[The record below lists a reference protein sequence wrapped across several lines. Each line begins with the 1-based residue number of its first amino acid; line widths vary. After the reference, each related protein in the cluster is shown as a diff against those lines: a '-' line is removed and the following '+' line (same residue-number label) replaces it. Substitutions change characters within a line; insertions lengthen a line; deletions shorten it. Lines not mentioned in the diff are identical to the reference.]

1 MKRFKLKRRVTLAVL
16 AGTTVLA
23 AGEAVAQSLFGNS
36 SYGYGYGGRDLTLY
50 LMMVRI
56 ATMGTSAALGFGIGW
71 FLSPKAR
78 QFRKVAAL
86 VALAVGGAIAVF
98 NNGSLGWSMTTLLS
112 AIGFFAALGYWLG
125 TAVKALGEV
134 PSTFGSA
141 KWADAEELAERGLF
155 NKDGLR
161 LGTFFNGEEDEAI
174 AYKGDRHLLTVAPT
188 RSGKGTTQIIVN
200 LLSYPGSALV
210 IDPKG
215 ENAKITAR
223 ARRDMGQDV
232 KIVDPWNI
240 VNDPEF
246 EIARFNPLDWLEA
259 GDVDIT
265 ENAMLLADAL
275 IMQGS
280 HGDRFWAEEAKGLL
294 QGVILYVATD
304 EREAGQ
310 RHLPRVRDLLLLDGD
325 NLKMLFE
332 RMLESPHHVVAS
344 TGARFLQ
351 RDEKLLSNVM
361 ASAQAETHFLDSAR
375 LRESLSASDFRFE
388 DLKTEKMSVY
398 LVAPVDRL
406 HAFGRWFRLMVQ
418 QAITVNARNIEVQP
432 DKPILFLLDELA
444 AFGRLTMIEQAY
456 GLMAGFGMQ
465 LWGIIQDVG
474 QLKTNYGEGWET
486 FIGNSGV
493 LQYFGSVDRT
503 TAEYFSALCGV
514 TTVWNFS
521 SAVSNAVGTSSGSG
535 GLSSS
540 ESTTSSDTRAA
551 AQRKLAYPDELM
563 RMHDSKQLLFI
574 GKANPI
580 IARRVPWFEDPELK
594 AKGVDIRAK
603 AATTSLSTPW
613 KPTVMQQFE
622 TEDLPWNTTFATDF
636 SAPK

>member
-1 MKRFKLKRRVTLAVL
+1 MKRFKLKRRITLAVL

-36 SYGYGYGGRDLTLY
+36 SYGYGYGGRDLTLH

-56 ATMGTSAALGFGIGW
+56 ATMGTAVALGFGIGW

-98 NNGSLGWSMTTLLS
+98 NHGTLGWSLTTLLS

-141 KWADAEELAERGLF
+141 KWADAEELTERGLF
-155 NKDGLR
+155 GKDGLR
-161 LGTFFNGEEDEAI
+161 LGTFFNGEEDEVI

-188 RSGKGTTQIIVN
+188 RSGKGVTQIVPN
-200 LLSYPGSALV
+200 LLKYEGSALV

-215 ENAKITAR
+215 ENAKVTAK
-223 ARRDMGQDV
+223 ARRAMGQKV
-232 KIVDPWNI
+232 LTVDPWNI
-240 VNDPEF
+240 VGDPEF
-246 EIARFNPLDWLEA
+246 EAARINPLDMLQA
-259 GDVDIT
+259 SDVDIT

-332 RMLESPHHVVAS
+332 RMLDSPHHVVAS

-375 LRESLSASDFRFE
+375 LRENLSASDFSFE
-388 DLKTEKMSVY
+388 ELKTGKVTIY
-398 LVAPVDRL
+398 LCLPADRL
-406 HAFGRWFRLMVQ
+406 HAFGRWLRLLVQ

-432 DKPILFLLDELA
+432 DKPILFLLDELPA
-444 AFGRLTMIEQAY
+444 LGHLTMVEQAY

-465 LWGIIQDVG
+465 LWGIVQDLS
-474 QLKTNYGEGWET
+474 QLKRVYGDGWET

-493 LQYFGSVDRT
+493 VQYFGSTDRT
-503 TAEYFSALCGV
+503 TAEYFSALCGE

-521 SAVSNAVGTSSGSG
+521 SAIARTVGTSSGGS

-540 ESTTSSDTRAA
+540 DSTTETDTRAA
-551 AQRKLAYPDELM
+551 AKRKLAYPDELM
-563 RMHDSKQLLFI
+563 RLHERKQLLFI
-574 GKANPI
+574 ENANPI

-594 AKGVDIRAK
+594 AKGVDLRAK

-613 KPTVMQQFE
+613 KPTVMPQFE
-622 TEDLPWNTTFATDF
+622 TEDLPWNTTFATGF
-636 SAPK
+636 SARK